1 MKKQITA
8 VITAALILAN
18 LTACSANNE
27 PISNPSNNSSDIS
40 DNSSNDLK
48 TGFEDPVNS
57 DDDHSQTESRSD
69 EIISKFEWVF
79 DDPIDLSNAV
89 AINYNLEE
97 IPLSELAE
105 GNWAAVN
112 CNYVYLAEPIGIFYN
127 SIDNSDIYDKENL
140 TFSDAPENALYN
152 YKRYEVGDKFCN
164 LTLTLAETEFL
175 AECADVFPRYF
186 NGGTAWFDGQIT
198 LTGFCAV
205 VLGDGGYILERDIH
219 FIPDEKSSALPI
231 MNYYLDEGKKAVLFS
246 GMESDLCWLSEYFAP
261 VLLGNADDYSGIDLS
276 GLPEDGSFVK
286 VEVTIEN
293 LICRGAQINARL
305 LDLKII

>member
-1 MKKQITA
+1 MKKQITS
-8 VITAALILAN
+8 VITAALILAS
-18 LTACSANNE
+18 LTACNANNE
-27 PISNPSNNSSDIS
+27 PISDSSNNSSAIS

-48 TGFEDPVNS
+48 TGLDDPNS
-57 DDDHSQTESRSD
+57 YDDHSQTGSGSD

-79 DDPIDLSNAV
+79 DDPIDFSNAV
-89 AINYNLEE
+89 AINYDLEK
-97 IPLSELAE
+97 IPLSELAK

-112 CNYVYLAEPIGIFYN
+112 CNYVYLAEPVGIFYN

-140 TFSDAPENALYN
+140 TFGGAPENALYN
-152 YKRYEVGDKFCN
+152 YKRYEVGNKFGD
-164 LTLTLAETEFL
+164 LTLTIAETEFNT
-175 AECADVFPRYF
+175 ECADSSPRYF

-205 VLGDGGYILERDIH
+205 ALGDGGYILERDIH

-231 MNYYLDEGKKAVLFS
+231 MNYYLDEGKNAALFS

-261 VLLGNADDYSGIDLS
+261 VLLGNANDYSGIDLS